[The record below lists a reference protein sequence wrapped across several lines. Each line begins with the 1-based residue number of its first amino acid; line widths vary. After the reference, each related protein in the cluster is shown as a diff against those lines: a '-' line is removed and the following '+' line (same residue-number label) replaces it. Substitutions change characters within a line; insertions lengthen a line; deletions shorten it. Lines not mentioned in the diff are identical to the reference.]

1 MPLTFQLSPKEAVYM
16 RGIEFEVMA
25 RNPFSRSLWKI
36 YQWQMSNKEHLLRL
50 HASHTS
56 AIRAHRLY
64 LLRMQ
69 EQKTQKYRL
78 LTSPYVDL
86 WLCDR

>member
-56 AIRAHRLY
+56 AIRATPFVPTAY
-64 LLRMQ
+64 AGT
-69 EQKTQKYRL
+69 KNPK
-78 LTSPYVDL
+78 V
-86 WLCDR
+86 